1 MGTTAEKRQLQSL
14 GILSRAGRAGLRKR
28 ALGAALILAMT
39 GCGEWDEEGADA
51 QRCAQRAPRLQARLE
66 ALAQEMDLPGVT
78 ASLRLRNCLWHGAA
92 GEALVEPDTEMTAE
106 NRLRVGSITKTFVAT
121 VALQLQAEGRLSLDA
136 TLAQYLPGFPNAE
149 VITVRQL
156 LNHTSGVANYT
167 THPAFRAETNSH
179 LGRTWTF
186 DELIALGAAESPA
199 LPPGT
204 GWNYANTNY
213 LLVGFI
219 IERVTGTSLAEQ
231 LRARIIEP
239 LGLRSTGLDG
249 DEVLSPVTVHGYE
262 RTTQAS
268 PWSDVTGVLHPSA
281 AGAAGALVSSADDI
295 SLFYQS
301 LFERP
306 LLAAEQ
312 RAEMMEWIQT
322 REPKV
327 PEYGLALMRRTT
339 PEGPGHGHS
348 GSFPGYSADA
358 AYFPDQK
365 AALAILV
372 NTESSN
378 LSTMTQQLLE
388 VLTAP

>member
-1 MGTTAEKRQLQSL
+1 MGTTAEKRQLTSL
-14 GILSRAGRAGLRKR
+14 GILSRAGRAGLWKLL
-28 ALGAALILAMT
+28 LGAALTLGLT
-39 GCGEWDEEGADA
+39 RCGGPDEDSTDP
-51 QRCAQRAPRLQARLE
+51 QRCARLAPRLQARLE
-66 ALAQEMDLPGVT
+66 TLAQEKDLPGVT
-78 ASLRLRNCLWHGAA
+78 ASLRLRGCTWHGAA

-136 TLAQYLPGFPNAE
+136 TLAEYLPGFPNAE

-167 THPAFRAETNSH
+167 THPAFRAESSSH

-219 IERVTGTSLAEQ
+219 IERVTGTPLAEQ
-231 LRARIIEP
+231 LRARILAP
-239 LGLRSTGLDG
+239 LDLRSTGLDG
-249 DEVLSPVTVHGYE
+249 NEVLSPITVHGYE
-262 RTTQAS
+262 RTTQTS
-268 PWSDVTGVLHPSA
+268 PWSDVTGALHPSA

-306 LLAAEQ
+306 LLAPEQ

-322 REPKV
+322 QEPLV

-339 PEGPGHGHS
+339 PVGPGHGHN

-358 AYFPDQK
+358 AYFPEQQ
-365 AALAILV
+365 AAIAILV
-372 NTESSN
+372 NTESSG
-378 LSTMTQQLLE
+378 LSAMTQQLLE
-388 VLTAP
+388 VLSAP

>member
-1 MGTTAEKRQLQSL
+1 MGTTANHRRQQSRSTFFRE
-14 GILSRAGRAGLRKR
+14 GRRGLSKL
-28 ALGAALILAMT
+28 ALGVALTVGLA
-39 GCGEWDEEGADA
+39 GCGEAQDEVLP
-51 QRCAQRAPRLQARLE
+51 RCAQLAPRLQASLE
-66 ALAQEMDLPGVT
+66 ALAREKDLPGVT
-78 ASLRLRNCLWHGAA
+78 ASVRLPGCHWHGAA
-92 GEALVEPDTEMTAE
+92 GEALVEPDTEMRAE
-106 NRLRVGSITKTFVAT
+106 SRLRVGSITKTFVAT

-136 TLAQYLPGFPNAE
+136 TLSQYVPGFPNADH
-149 VITVRQL
+149 ITVRQL

-167 THPAFRAETNSH
+167 THPAFRAESHSH
-179 LGRTWTF
+179 LGRPWSF
-186 DELIALGAAESPA
+186 DELVALGASESPA
-199 LPPGT
+199 LQPGT
-204 GWNYANTNY
+204 GWNYSNTNY

-219 IERVTGTSLAEQ
+219 IERVGGLPLAEQ

-239 LGLRSTGLDG
+239 LGLQSTGLDG
-249 DEVLSPVTVHGYE
+249 GEVLSPLTVHGYE
-262 RTTQAS
+262 RPTQAA
-268 PWSDVTGVLHPSA
+268 PWSDVTGVLHPTA

-306 LLAAEQ
+306 LLPALQ

-339 PEGPGHGHS
+339 PVGPGHGHS

-358 AYFPDQK
+358 AYFPEPR
-365 AALAILV
+365 AAIAILV
-372 NTESSN
+372 NTESGS
-378 LSTMTQQLLE
+378 LSDMTGRLLE